1 MSSKIISYDDQ
12 SPETTREV
20 VKLPYPVDLITISP
34 EEDDIGLW
42 TNIEDEDYVIALLER
57 AKVRVVL
64 QGLDVADMTEA
75 NIVRHT
81 GVALIE
87 GSDV

>member
-1 MSSKIISYDDQ
+1 LSSKIISYDDQ

-75 NIVRHT
+75 NIVRHM
-81 GVALIE
+81 GIALIE